1 MVSAKQGFDVELL
14 GPVPLNN
21 HWQAKALQGFD
32 ADSFKIDW
40 KKKVVYCPQ
49 GKKSKRWKPDH
60 DVNGNPTVYV
70 TFDQKDCQKCPAR
83 NQCTRSQR
91 AGRSMTLRAE
101 SDWLAL
107 QQARAYQKTDEFKAI
122 FKERAGIEGTIS
134 QAVRAFELRHCRY
147 IGLKKTK
154 LQHIVTAAAIN
165 IVRLTAWLRG
175 EPLAQTRKSS
185 FAQLAPA

>member
-1 MVSAKQGFDVELL
+1 MVILQSMLFLTKKTVRDVLPETNVPAKE
-14 GPVPLNN
+14 
-21 HWQAKALQGFD
+21 
-32 ADSFKIDW
+32 
-40 KKKVVYCPQ
+40 
-49 GKKSKRWKPDH
+49 R
-60 DVNGNPTVYV
+60 T
-70 TFDQKDCQKCPAR
+70 
-83 NQCTRSQR
+83 
-91 AGRSMTLRAE
+91 GRSMTLRAE
-101 SDWLAL
+101 SDWQAL

>member
-1 MVSAKQGFDVELL
+1 MRL
-14 GPVPLNN
+14 P
-21 HWQAKALQGFD
+21 
-32 ADSFKIDW
+32 
-40 KKKVVYCPQ
+40 
-49 GKKSKRWKPDH
+49 WKPDH

-70 TFDQKDCQKCPAR
+70 VFDQKDCQRCPAR

-91 AGRSMTLRAE
+91 TGRSMTLRAE
-101 SDWLAL
+101 SDWQAL